1 MPVNYVSDNTGTTV
15 AVQIPIEEW
24 KRIKSKYP
32 DVDNLDNQLPE
43 WQRKLIDT
51 RLELIAEH
59 PEKLNPIEELF
70 SELDKEE

>member
-32 DVDNLDNQLPE
+32 DVDDLDNQLPE